1 MIHSFKIRLI
11 TEADHPL
18 LREVYV
24 DAIESQCG
32 DFYTTEQIQAWTSLA
47 WLPGI
52 LDRVLFEG
60 KGWLV
65 SSRGEIEAFALR
77 QPLNRLALL
86 YSRGRSARRGFAT
99 ALLNKIEI
107 EALKEGHPCL
117 ITEASMCSQP
127 LFLKCGWTVQSIETI
142 KIGGVSFERY
152 RMKKKLF

>member
-1 MIHSFKIRLI
+1 MIHNLKIRPI
-11 TEADHPL
+11 TEADLPL

-32 DFYTTEQIQAWTSLA
+32 DFYTTEQIQAWTALA
-47 WLPGI
+47 WLPRI
-52 LDRVLFEG
+52 LDRALLEG

-65 SSRGEIEAFALR
+65 SSRAEIEAFALR

-107 EALKEGHPCL
+107 DALHEGHAYL
-117 ITEASMCSQP
+117 VTEASMCSQQ
-127 LFLKCGWTVQSIETI
+127 LFLKCGWAFQAIEKI